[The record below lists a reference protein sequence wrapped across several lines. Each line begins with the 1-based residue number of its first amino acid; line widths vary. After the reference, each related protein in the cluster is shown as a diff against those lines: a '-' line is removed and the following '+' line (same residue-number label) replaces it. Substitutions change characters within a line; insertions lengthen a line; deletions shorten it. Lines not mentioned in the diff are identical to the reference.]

1 MLKIIKNIFFITSFI
16 FFITFVIFFYLS
28 EKNIIL
34 INKVRSLYLNENNIK
49 LHDLPLL
56 ENDTENTITTG
67 VGPGSTASCT
77 SSTGDGLIYL
87 TIKLSFGTYYHF

>member
-1 MLKIIKNIFFITSFI
+1 MLF
-16 FFITFVIFFYLS
+16 FFYLS

-56 ENDTENTITTG
+56 ENDTENIIEY
-67 VGPGSTASCT
+67 
-77 SSTGDGLIYL
+77 SSDVENYKKNKKKYIFWDLI
-87 TIKLSFGTYYHF
+87 K

>member
-56 ENDTENTITTG
+56 ENDTEIIIEYRSDVENYKKNKKKYIFW
-67 VGPGSTASCT
+67 
-77 SSTGDGLIYL
+77 DLI
-87 TIKLSFGTYYHF
+87 K

>member
-16 FFITFVIFFYLS
+16 FFISFVIFFYLS

-56 ENDTENTITTG
+56 ENDTENIIEY
-67 VGPGSTASCT
+67 
-77 SSTGDGLIYL
+77 SSDVENYKKNKKKYIFWDLI
-87 TIKLSFGTYYHF
+87 K

>member
-16 FFITFVIFFYLS
+16 FFITFIIFFYLS

-56 ENDTENTITTG
+56 ENDTENIIEY
-67 VGPGSTASCT
+67 
-77 SSTGDGLIYL
+77 SSDVENYKKNKKKYIFWDLI
-87 TIKLSFGTYYHF
+87 K